1 MRKTLEI
8 LPLVEYVNNQ
18 LARTDEYATQKF
30 KAGICTMIERILM
43 DANRYNGF
51 GYLIGPGHVNNEY
64 DRYYNV

>member
-18 LARTDEYATQKF
+18 LARTDEYADQKF

-51 GYLIGPGHVNNEY
+51 GYLNGGQPHNEY
-64 DRYYNV
+64 NRYYYV